1 MEIMTSL
8 LAITR
13 QGFKS
18 SAAIAAVMV
27 LWQVLPVSGL
37 IDARSLP
44 PFSDVI
50 VGLVKIIATGELF
63 RHFSASFH
71 RSLLGFVL
79 AICFAIPLGIF
90 MGWFQRFEKIVDP
103 LIQLCRNTATLA
115 LYPVFILLFGLG
127 ELSKIGIIFWGS
139 IWPILINT
147 IAGVKTV
154 DPLLI
159 KSARSM
165 AVSRF
170 ALFLKVILPAA
181 VPSIITGLRISATRS
196 IIILVAAEML
206 GASAGLGFLIFDAR
220 HKYQV
225 EKMYAGIIVLI
236 MLGMSVNYLIVKVE
250 NYLTR
255 WNAKGD
261 EA

>member
-1 MEIMTSL
+1 MNSL
-8 LAITR
+8 LAVTR
-13 QGFKS
+13 QSFKS
-18 SAAIAAVMV
+18 VAAIGTVLV
-27 LWQVLPVSGL
+27 LWQLLPVAGF

-44 PFSDVI
+44 PFSDV
-50 VGLVKIIATGELF
+50 VKGLVKIIVSGELLG
-63 RHFSASFH
+63 HFVASFH

-79 AICFAIPLGIF
+79 AVGFAIPLGIF
-90 MGWFQRFEKIVDP
+90 MGWFKRFESIVDP

-115 LYPVFILLFGLG
+115 LYPVFILIFGLG

-139 IWPILINT
+139 VWPILINT
-147 IAGVKTV
+147 IDGVKTV

-165 AVSRF
+165 AVSRL
-170 ALFLKVILPAA
+170 ALFRKVILPAA
-181 VPSIITGLRISATRS
+181 VPAIITGLRISATRS

-225 EKMYAGIIVLI
+225 EKMYAGIIVLVI
-236 MLGMSVNYLIVKVE
+236 LGMTINYLIVKME
-250 NYLTR
+250 NHLTR
-255 WNAKGD
+255 WKAKGD